1 MYVLL
6 VGLTQVF
13 LYFIFP
19 PAVVIAMYCWIRR
32 VHNKMIK
39 SRGIQKVMETARK
52 KMMMNIT
59 KQISLYLLA
68 FWFTFVLGLIHNA
81 YQIISG
87 GGMLYNLLIV
97 ANCVY
102 SLQGFV
108 FMIVYFTLEKLGTKK
123 VEECLPYDISD
134 RENPTVNEI
143 RTNVQRKIQH
153 SSRRLFSRRDTV
165 VYKSY
170 VNVFDGAQ
178 RAENSTWAQFQSY
191 YDDEMSDQ
199 SHDGVAAN
207 ENVWYNDEEDLG
219 LSMDEQE
226 EKDGDTT
233 DISVDYPRRRSSLG
247 SIISVEFNNPLPLR
261 RRSM

>member
-134 RENPTVNEI
+134 RENSTVNEI

-191 YDDEMSDQ
+191 YGDERSDQ
-199 SHDGVAAN
+199 SDREAN
-207 ENVWYNDEEDLG
+207 ENVWYNDEENMG

-233 DISVDYPRRRSSLG
+233 DISADYPRRRSSLG

>member
-134 RENPTVNEI
+134 RENSTVNEI

-191 YDDEMSDQ
+191 YDDEMSNQ
-199 SHDGVAAN
+199 SDREAN
-207 ENVWYNDEEDLG
+207 ENVWYNDEEDHLG

>member
-1 MYVLL
+1 
-6 VGLTQVF
+6 
-13 LYFIFP
+13 
-19 PAVVIAMYCWIRR
+19 
-32 VHNKMIK
+32 
-39 SRGIQKVMETARK
+39 
-52 KMMMNIT
+52 
-59 KQISLYLLA
+59 
-68 FWFTFVLGLIHNA
+68 
-81 YQIISG
+81 
-87 GGMLYNLLIV
+87 MLYNLLIV

-134 RENPTVNEI
+134 RENSTVNEI

-170 VNVFDGAQ
+170 VNVFDGAM

-191 YDDEMSDQ
+191 YDDERSDQ
-199 SHDGVAAN
+199 SDDGVAN
-207 ENVWYNDEEDLG
+207 ENVWYNDEEDPG
-219 LSMDEQE
+219 DISMAEQKE
-226 EKDGDTT
+226 EDGDTT
-233 DISVDYPRRRSSLG
+233 DVSVDYPRRRSSLG

-261 RRSM
+261 RRRM

>member
-1 MYVLL
+1 
-6 VGLTQVF
+6 
-13 LYFIFP
+13 
-19 PAVVIAMYCWIRR
+19 
-32 VHNKMIK
+32 MIK
-39 SRGIQKVMETARK
+39 SRGIQKVMETERK
-52 KMMMNIT
+52 EMMTNIT
-59 KQISLYLLA
+59 KQISLFLLA

-134 RENPTVNEI
+134 RENSTVNEI

-170 VNVFDGAQ
+170 VNVFDGAM

-191 YDDEMSDQ
+191 YDDERSDQ
-199 SHDGVAAN
+199 SDDGVAN
-207 ENVWYNDEEDLG
+207 ENVWYNDEEDPG
-219 LSMDEQE
+219 DISMDEQKE
-226 EKDGDTT
+226 EDGDTT
-233 DISVDYPRRRSSLG
+233 DVSVDYPRRRSSLG
-247 SIISVEFNNPLPLR
+247 SIISMEFNNPLPLR

>member
-1 MYVLL
+1 MYLLL
-6 VGLTQVF
+6 VGLSQVF

-32 VHNKMIK
+32 VHKKMK
-39 SRGIQKVMETARK
+39 RSRGIQKVMETARK
-52 KMMMNIT
+52 EMMTNIT

-134 RENPTVNEI
+134 RENSTVNEI

-170 VNVFDGAQ
+170 VNVFDGAM
-178 RAENSTWAQFQSY
+178 RAENSTWAQFRGY
-191 YDDEMSDQ
+191 YDDERSEQ
-199 SHDGVAAN
+199 SDGVAN
-207 ENVWYNDEEDLG
+207 ENGWYNDEEDPG
-219 LSMDEQE
+219 DVANEQKE
-226 EKDGDTT
+226 DGDTT

-247 SIISVEFNNPLPLR
+247 SIISLVDFTDHPLPRR

>member
-1 MYVLL
+1 M
-6 VGLTQVF
+6 GLFFHIYQIHT
-13 LYFIFP
+13 
-19 PAVVIAMYCWIRR
+19 
-32 VHNKMIK
+32 K
-39 SRGIQKVMETARK
+39 STG
-52 KMMMNIT
+52 
-59 KQISLYLLA
+59 
-68 FWFTFVLGLIHNA
+68 FHCCD
-81 YQIISG
+81 QIISG

-134 RENPTVNEI
+134 RENSTVNEI

-191 YDDEMSDQ
+191 YGDEMSDQ

-226 EKDGDTT
+226 EKDEKDGDTT